1 MSNTYALGHF
11 VRFSDDEDTI
21 KLSLQNFFIG
31 QNITHNSVPYLFS
44 PFGFSGTSINRQGDL
59 EPAVL
64 VFPNNP
70 IARGYLSNAL
80 RGQSYQ
86 GAPQEDR
93 QYRLPWVARVEVC
106 LVNFE
111 TKQVAST
118 LFTYAGQATAGG
130 WNDTTL
136 EIELSTVIDAAQS
149 DVPVRTLV
157 KRQVGSL
164 PTTST
169 LSLR

>member
-1 MSNTYALGHF
+1 LSNTYALGHF
-11 VRFSDDEDTI
+11 VRFTDDEDTV

-31 QNITHNSVPYLFS
+31 QNITHNSVSYLFS
-44 PFGFSGTSINRQGDL
+44 PFGFSGTSVNRQGDL
-59 EPAVL
+59 EPAAL
-64 VFPNNP
+64 IFPNND
-70 IARGYLSNAL
+70 IARAYLSDAL
-80 RGQSYQ
+80 RGETYQ
-86 GAPQEDR
+86 GSPQENR
-93 QYRLPWVARVEVC
+93 RFRNPWLARVEVC

-130 WNDTTL
+130 WDDTTL
-136 EIELSTVIDAAQS
+136 EIELSSVIDAAVS
-149 DVPVRTLV
+149 DVPTRTTTR
-157 KRQVGSL
+157 RQVGSL